1 MNLLMMILVFALGVA
16 LAKHVVKYLGYVILS
31 GIGALKIGAAIFA
44 LVVVLQHLLA

>member
-1 MNLLMMILVFALGVA
+1 MNLLLMIMVFALGVA
-16 LAKHVVKYLGYVILS
+16 LAKHMVKFLGYAILA